1 MRAFFFF
8 LLNAHSSFLF
18 FLFPKMAQEQY
29 SEVFTNY
36 LIVDT
41 CVLLEYGELIARIL
55 YSTWRKHL
63 SFQIVIPIIVRKELE
78 AQTASIDID
87 IP

>member
-1 MRAFFFF
+1 MRACF
-8 LLNAHSSFLF
+8 LFLYAHSSFLTF
-18 FLFPKMAQEQY
+18 SLPKMAQEQY

-41 CVLLEYGELIARIL
+41 CVLLAYGELIARIL
-55 YSTWRKHL
+55 CSTWRKHL